1 MPAPI
6 LPLIEAVTHW
16 PERGALIGLDLGTK
30 TIGVAVSDPDRRL
43 ATGVETIHRK
53 AFKADAARLLA
64 ISGERNAVGFV
75 LGLPIN
81 MDGSEGPRAQSTRAF
96 ARNFSNLTGLAIA
109 LWDERLSTAAVEREL
124 IGMDVSRARRAEVI
138 DEHAAMFILQGALD
152 RLATAARG
160 PLRMAVVIS
169 ALLPVFLL
177 IVLGFILKRSLMRL
191 DTQWHGL
198 ERLTYYVLF
207 PTLLIQTLVKADLSS
222 VPVAGVGGALML
234 SALAMSLLCLA
245 LRPVF
250 SRWNIDGPAFTS
262 IFQGATRWQTYVAL
276 AVSSNL
282 FGHTGLALASVAMVA
297 IIPLVNVFS
306 VSVLAHYAAPE
317 KQSLRAIVMTV
328 LTNPLIWACA
338 IGLAVNVTHLPLP
351 QVWHDVAEAL
361 GRSSLG
367 IGLLVTGAGL
377 QLAGM
382 FRPSLAASIAVLLKL
397 ILMPV
402 LGVALA
408 LWFGISGSSL
418 VIVAVCSAVPTS
430 SSAYVLARQM
440 GGDAPLL
447 AQIITLQT
455 ILAAVTMPIAIAL
468 VA

>member
-1 MPAPI
+1 M
-6 LPLIEAVTHW
+6 
-16 PERGALIGLDLGTK
+16 G
-30 TIGVAVSDPDRRL
+30 
-43 ATGVETIHRK
+43 
-53 AFKADAARLLA
+53 
-64 ISGERNAVGFV
+64 
-75 LGLPIN
+75 
-81 MDGSEGPRAQSTRAF
+81 
-96 ARNFSNLTGLAIA
+96 
-109 LWDERLSTAAVEREL
+109 
-124 IGMDVSRARRAEVI
+124 
-138 DEHAAMFILQGALD
+138 
-152 RLATAARG
+152 
-160 PLRMAVVIS
+160 VVIA

-177 IVLGFILKRSLMRL
+177 IVLGFVLKRSLMRL
-191 DTQWHGL
+191 ETQWHGL

-207 PTLLIQTLVKADLSS
+207 PALLIQTLVKADLSK
-222 VPVAGVGGALML
+222 VPVAGVGGALLL
-234 SALAMSLLCLA
+234 SALVMSLLCLA

-250 SRWNIDGPAFTS
+250 ARWEIDGPAFTS

-282 FGHTGLALASVAMVA
+282 YGDTGLALASVAMVA

-306 VSVLAHYAAPE
+306 VAVLAHYASPE
-317 KQSLRAIVMTV
+317 KQSVWAIAMTV
-328 LTNPLIWACA
+328 VRNPLIWACV
-338 IGLAVNVTHLPLP
+338 IGLAINVAHLPLP
-351 QVWHDVAEAL
+351 RIVLEVADAL

-377 QLAGM
+377 HLEGM
-382 FRPSLAASIAVLLKL
+382 FRPSAAAALGVGLKL

-402 LGVALA
+402 LAIGLA
-408 LWFGISGSSL
+408 LLFGLSGSNL
-418 VIVAVCSAVPTS
+418 AVVACCSAVPTS